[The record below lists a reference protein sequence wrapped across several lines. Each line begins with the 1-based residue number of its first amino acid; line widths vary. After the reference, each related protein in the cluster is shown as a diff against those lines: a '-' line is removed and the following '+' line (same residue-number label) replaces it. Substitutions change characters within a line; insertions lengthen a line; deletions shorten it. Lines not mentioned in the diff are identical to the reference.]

1 MEGEASIG
9 SLGSDVSLIVFS
21 ACAIIAGVVAQLVA
35 WWLLRNAARRIDW
48 ANTLLKRT
56 SLPVRFIVPLI
67 VLQVLWLAA
76 PHRDYIPILVH
87 LTRVLLIVA
96 MVWLAIRLINAVTAA
111 IIAAQPIAAK
121 DNRGARRIQTQ
132 ALVISRSLNTLMI
145 ILGLSLVLMTFPAA
159 RNLGASLLASAGLA
173 GIIAGVA
180 ARPVLSNLIAGMQIA
195 LSQPFHID
203 DVLIVDGEWGRVEEI
218 TSTYVSMRIWD
229 ERRLVIPLQWF
240 IENPFQ
246 NWTRISSE
254 LIGTVVWWVDYRMPL
269 EPLREQLKRI
279 CEKSREWD
287 GKLNLIQVTDVSE
300 RAMQIRALVSAAN
313 SGDAWD
319 LRCTVREALI
329 QFMQGHYSEYLPRQ
343 RNDVRLQAEQQEAF
357 STSDGTDIPG
367 NQQGQ

>member
-1 MEGEASIG
+1 MEDEASIG
-9 SLGSDVSLIVFS
+9 SLGSDVSLTVFA
-21 ACAIIAGVVAQLVA
+21 ACALVVGVLAQLLS
-35 WWLLRNAARRIDW
+35 WWLLRNATRRIDW

-56 SLPVRFIVPLI
+56 ALPVRFIAPLI
-67 VLQVLWLAA
+67 VLQFVWLSA
-76 PHRDYIPILVH
+76 PDREYIAILAH
-87 LTRVLLIVA
+87 LTRVLLIVGV
-96 MVWLAIRLINAVTAA
+96 VWLAIRLINAVTAA
-111 IIAAQPIAAK
+111 IIAAQPIAEK

-132 ALVISRSLNTLMI
+132 AQVISRSLNTLMV
-145 ILGLSLVLMTFPAA
+145 ILGFSLVLITFPAA

-218 TSTYVSMRIWD
+218 TSTYVSLKIWD

-246 NWTRISSE
+246 NWTRVSSD
-254 LIGTVVWWVDYRMPL
+254 LIGTVIWWVDYRMPL
-269 EPLREQLKRI
+269 QPLREELKRI
-279 CEKSREWD
+279 CEASREWD
-287 GKLNLIQVTDVSE
+287 GKLSLIQVTDVSE
-300 RAMQIRALVSAAN
+300 RAMQIRALVSAAS
-313 SGDAWD
+313 SGEAWD

-343 RNDVRLQAEQQEAF
+343 RNDVRLLGEQHEAF
-357 STSDGTDIPG
+357 STSDGTPVSG